1 MNGTVC
7 CIFLALL
14 WNSNKAYF
22 LPSLHPFLL
31 STKSNSRLS
40 ISYTVREFPVVIL
53 FCGCQVYKYILI
65 DVIPVDETILFPT
78 LNPLTAPKTFMVNFL
93 SLSVGATAVK
103 PLLSVASAE
112 GRQVL
117 LGLGLTTMAV
127 VMLTGASYCFS

>member
-1 MNGTVC
+1 M
-7 CIFLALL
+7 
-14 WNSNKAYF
+14 
-22 LPSLHPFLL
+22 
-31 STKSNSRLS
+31 
-40 ISYTVREFPVVIL
+40 VIL

-78 LNPLTAPKTFMVNFL
+78 LNPLTVPKTFMVNFL

-127 VMLTGASYCFS
+127 VMLTGASYCFL